1 MKKILITALLL
12 SVSTLLNAT
21 KEVKAKIV
29 YDTDNKRILSV
40 VSDSKSEYERDK
52 CLEFLRSDDGINI
65 LRIISKNNRG
75 RVIVYFICNQEI
87 TESKRK

>member
-1 MKKILITALLL
+1 MNKIFIALILLTT
-12 SVSTLLNAT
+12 STLLNAT

-29 YDTDNKRILSV
+29 YDTDNKKILSV
-40 VSDSKSEYERDK
+40 VSDSKSDYERDK
-52 CLEFLRSDDGINI
+52 CLEYLRSDDGINI

-75 RVIVYFICNQEI
+75 RVLVYFICNQEI

>member
-75 RVIVYFICNQEI
+75 RVLVYFICNQEI

>member
-1 MKKILITALLL
+1 MNKIIIALILLTT
-12 SVSTLLNAT
+12 STLVNAT

-29 YDTDNKRILSV
+29 YDTDNKRLLSV
-40 VSDSKSEYERDK
+40 MTDSKNEYERQK
-52 CLEFLRSDDGINI
+52 CEEYLRSDDGINI

-75 RVIVYFICNQEI
+75 RVLVYFICNQEI

>member
-1 MKKILITALLL
+1 MKNIFITLILLTT
-12 SVSTLLNAT
+12 STLLNAT

-29 YDTDNKRILSV
+29 YDTDNKRLLSV
-40 VSDSKSEYERDK
+40 MTDSKNEYERQK
-52 CLEFLRSDDGINI
+52 CEEYLRSDDGINI
-65 LRIISKNNRG
+65 LRIISKNNKG